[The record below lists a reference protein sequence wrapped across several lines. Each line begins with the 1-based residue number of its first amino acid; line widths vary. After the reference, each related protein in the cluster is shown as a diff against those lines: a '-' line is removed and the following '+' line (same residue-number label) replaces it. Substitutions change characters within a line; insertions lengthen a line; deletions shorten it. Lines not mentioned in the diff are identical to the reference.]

1 MWKVYFKVIITG
13 MQKRW
18 GGDGF
23 KQDRG
28 SREKQIN

>member
-18 GGDGF
+18 GGMALNRIGAV
-23 KQDRG
+23 
-28 SREKQIN
+28 EKNK